1 MRQNLSATRATC
13 TRSLGFVRGFNVFCG
28 RLGHS
33 NFYGSRQPPAQRLSL
48 RLVLVADVTNGTI
61 FDPKCDIVFI
71 PDLFV
76 VAVPHFSTTLS
87 ISKTREGILEKL
99 TMTLT
104 AALLVLGTMAMS
116 ASAQTQA
123 PGAASLHAQIQ
134 KATPVVKQAACRG
147 RGPHCA
153 PGWTWTCGPFGC
165 ACRPCF

>member
-1 MRQNLSATRATC
+1 VEPFAAMHMSQLGPKRTLASRAWTS
-13 TRSLGFVRGFNVFCG
+13 TIDARGNG
-28 RLGHS
+28 LPPRLWKS
-33 NFYGSRQPPAQRLSL
+33 VQ
-48 RLVLVADVTNGTI
+48 
-61 FDPKCDIVFI
+61 FI
-71 PDLFV
+71 
-76 VAVPHFSTTLS
+76 VAVPQYFSTTS
-87 ISKTREGILEKL
+87 AMSKTREGILKKL

-123 PGAASLHAQIQ
+123 PGAASFHAQIQ
-134 KATPVVKQAACRG
+134 KATPIVKQAACRG